1 LEKEYSNYETW
12 HMDKFGSR
20 EPHCD
25 ILSKFAIEGSN
36 NRKTI
41 VQSVLDSIQAKE
53 KSTMEEK
60 KPLQVTFET
69 AEE

>member
-1 LEKEYSNYETW
+1 
-12 HMDKFGSR
+12 
-20 EPHCD
+20 
-25 ILSKFAIEGSN
+25 
-36 NRKTI
+36 

-60 KPLQVTFET
+60 KPLEVTFET

>member
-1 LEKEYSNYETW
+1 
-12 HMDKFGSR
+12 MDKFGSR

-25 ILSKFAIEGSN
+25 ILCKFAKEGSN

-60 KPLQVTFET
+60 KPLEVTFET